1 MKKILAIIL
10 SVAMIA
16 TMLALSVSAVNVV
29 GGDTGYGVPDFSPT
43 TGGSQNLNVQVSS
56 VKHRYA
62 VDVEYD
68 TTALVLGGT
77 IEWNA
82 ENMEYVVGEA
92 NLENETRSINVFNR
106 SDLSVYAYAT
116 VTDTDAAD
124 GITATTTNNN
134 FATKL
139 TIEKATPKTA
149 GQAKGTSGKGTIVI
163 AVESDDW
170 NAVAKYYASKV
181 TDTTNTFTYAT
192 YTVTIT
198 K

>member
-29 GGDTGYGVPDFSPT
+29 GGDTGKGVEDFSPT
-43 TGGSQNLNVQVSS
+43 TGDSQNLNVQVSS

-68 TTALVLGGT
+68 TTVLVLGGT

-82 ENMEYVVGEA
+82 ENMEYVVGDA
-92 NLENETRSINVFNR
+92 TLENTSRSININNR
-106 SDLSVYAYAT
+106 SDLPVNAYAT
-116 VTDTDAAD
+116 VTDTDAGD
-124 GITATTTNNN
+124 GITVTPVNRNLE
-134 FATKL
+134 TKL
-139 TIEKATPKTA
+139 TIAKATPATA

-163 AVESDDW
+163 NVTSDDW

-181 TDTTNTFTYAT
+181 SDGVNTFTYAT
-192 YTVTIT
+192 YTVTIS